1 MFGFTTSNGK
11 TLAFLVPKKWTCE
24 EWAIEIKR
32 KLVPFLKKS
41 FPNRNTFKIM
51 LDGEK
56 LLHGAAAKRA
66 YKEHAPQSQ
75 TTNQHQTN
83 LSPDLIKII
92 LDYATG

>member
-11 TLAFLVPKKWTCE
+11 TLAFCVPKKWTCE

-41 FPNRNTFKIM
+41 FPNRETFKIL

-66 YKEHAPQSQ
+66 YKEHVSQNQ
-75 TTNQHQTN
+75 TTNQYQTN
-83 LSPDLIKII
+83 LSSDLNKIF
-92 LDYATG
+92 